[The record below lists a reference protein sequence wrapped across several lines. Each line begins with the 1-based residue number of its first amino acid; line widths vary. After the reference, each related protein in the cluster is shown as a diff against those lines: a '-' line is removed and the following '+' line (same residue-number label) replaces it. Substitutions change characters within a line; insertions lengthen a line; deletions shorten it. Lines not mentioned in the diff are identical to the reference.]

1 MKNIHFIALGF
12 ILGSITLFPL
22 QATAHGSH
30 GAAGGALGGAS
41 GIITSGAQISQGTS
55 FSVQY
60 ERRDYKLMDEQRLL
74 DLQGIEDVHQH
85 KRSEALYLSATVGL
99 APDWDMSFSLPY
111 VRFSDFADN
120 GDAYAQA
127 NPGTLS
133 RTDTAKGVGDLNI
146 QTRYRFWQQSDN
158 QVAALMGLKLPS
170 GDIRQKTNQGDIL
183 GAHNQ
188 PGSGSVDFQLGV
200 AYSGFY
206 QDIAAISADVIG
218 RINTEGAGEF
228 RAGNSLQADLALSFL
243 PQSIIV
249 PFIEFN
255 LLHMDRD
262 IENNAVKKNSGLS
275 SLSLTPGVLVRIGK
289 HQTVYGAISY
299 PLWEKLPGIQNDGKY
314 RLLLG
319 YGVGL

>member
-1 MKNIHFIALGF
+1 MKQNHLIVLGLIAGSA
-12 ILGSITLFPL
+12 ILPL
-22 QATAHGSH
+22 QADAHGSH

-55 FSVQY
+55 LSVQY

-99 APDWDMSFSLPY
+99 NQDWDMSFSLPY
-111 VRFSDFADN
+111 VRFSGFADN

-127 NPGTLS
+127 NNTLS

-146 QTRYRFWQQSDN
+146 QARYRFWQQADN

-243 PQSIIV
+243 PKSMIV

-275 SLSLTPGVLVRIGK
+275 SLSLTPGMFVRIGK

-299 PLWEKLPGIQNDGKY
+299 PLWEALPGIQNDGKY

-319 YGVGL
+319 YGIGL

>member
-1 MKNIHFIALGF
+1 MKNTRLIVLGLIAGSA
-12 ILGSITLFPL
+12 ILPL
-22 QATAHGSH
+22 QAAAHGSH
-30 GAAGGALGGAS
+30 GAAGGVLGGAS
-41 GIITSGAQISQGTS
+41 GIITSGAQISQGAS
-55 FSVQY
+55 FSIQY

-99 APDWDMSFSLPY
+99 NQDWDMSFSLPY
-111 VRFSDFADN
+111 VRFSGFADN

-146 QTRYRFWQQSDN
+146 QARYRFWQQADH
-158 QVAALMGLKLPS
+158 QIAALMGLKLPS

-243 PQSIIV
+243 PQSMIV

-275 SLSLTPGVLVRIGK
+275 SLSLTPGVFVRIGK

-299 PLWEKLPGIQNDGKY
+299 PLWEELPGIQNDGKY

-319 YGVGL
+319 YGIGL

>member
-1 MKNIHFIALGF
+1 MKKNHLVVLGF
-12 ILGSITLFPL
+12 FACSAILLPL
-22 QATAHGSH
+22 QAAAHGAH
-30 GAAGGALGGAS
+30 GATGGVSSGAS
-41 GIITSGAQISQGTS
+41 IITSGAQISQGTS
-55 FSVQY
+55 LSVQY

-85 KRSEALYLSATVGL
+85 SRGEALYLSATIGL
-99 APDWDMSFSLPY
+99 AQDWDMSFSLPY
-111 VRFSDFADN
+111 VRFSGFADN

-146 QTRYRFWQQSDN
+146 QTRYRFWQQGDH

-170 GDIRQKTNQGDIL
+170 GNIRQKTNQGDIL

-200 AYSGFY
+200 AYSSFY

-218 RINTEGAGEF
+218 RINTEGAGAF

-243 PQSIIV
+243 PRSIIV

-255 LLHMDRD
+255 LLYMDRD
-262 IENNAVKKNSGLS
+262 IENNAIKKNSGLS
-275 SLSLTPGVLVRIGK
+275 SLSLTPGVFVRIGK
-289 HQTVYGAISY
+289 QQTVYGAISY
-299 PLWEKLPGIQNDGKY
+299 PLWEELPGIQSEGKY

-319 YGVGL
+319 YGIGL

>member
-1 MKNIHFIALGF
+1 MKQNHLIVLGLIA
-12 ILGSITLFPL
+12 GSAILFPL
-22 QATAHGSH
+22 QSAAHGSH
-30 GAAGGALGGAS
+30 GAAGGTLGGAS

-55 FSVQY
+55 LSVQY

-99 APDWDMSFSLPY
+99 NQDWDMSFSLPY
-111 VRFSDFADN
+111 VRFSGFADN

-127 NPGTLS
+127 NNTLS

-146 QTRYRFWQQSDN
+146 QARYRFWQQADH

-243 PQSIIV
+243 PKSMIV

-255 LLHMDRD
+255 LLHMDLD

-275 SLSLTPGVLVRIGK
+275 SLSLTPGVFVRIGK

-299 PLWEKLPGIQNDGKY
+299 PLWEELPGIQNDGKY

-319 YGVGL
+319 YGIGL

>member
-1 MKNIHFIALGF
+1 MKNIHFIALGL
-12 ILGSITLFPL
+12 IAGGSALFPL
-22 QATAHGSH
+22 QASAHGSH
-30 GAAGGALGGAS
+30 GAAGGTLGGAS
-41 GIITSGAQISQGTS
+41 GIITSGAQISHGTS
-55 FSVQY
+55 ISVQY

-85 KRSEALYLSATVGL
+85 KRGEALYLSATVGMD
-99 APDWDMSFSLPY
+99 PDWDVSFSLPY
-111 VRFSDFADN
+111 VRFSGFADN
-120 GDAYAQA
+120 GDAFAQA
-127 NPGTLS
+127 NNTLS

-146 QTRYRFWQQSDN
+146 QARYRFWQQGDH
-158 QVAALMGLKLPS
+158 QIAALMGLKLPS

-188 PGSGSVDFQLGV
+188 PGSGSVDFQLGM
-200 AYSGFY
+200 AYSSFY

-243 PQSIIV
+243 PRSMIV
-249 PFIEFN
+249 PFVELN

-262 IENNAVKKNSGLS
+262 IENNAIKKNSGMS
-275 SLSLTPGVLVRIGK
+275 SLSLTPGVFIRIGK
-289 HQTVYGAISY
+289 QQTVYGAISY
-299 PLWEKLPGIQNDGKY
+299 PLWEELPGIQNDGKY

-319 YGVGL
+319 YGIGL